1 MGDNHKNL
9 EVEKEGQKEG
19 CPEDPD
25 VEMENI
31 KM

>member
-1 MGDNHKNL
+1 MGDDDDNL
-9 EVEKEGQKEG
+9 EAKKEGQKEG
-19 CPEDPD
+19 CPEDPS